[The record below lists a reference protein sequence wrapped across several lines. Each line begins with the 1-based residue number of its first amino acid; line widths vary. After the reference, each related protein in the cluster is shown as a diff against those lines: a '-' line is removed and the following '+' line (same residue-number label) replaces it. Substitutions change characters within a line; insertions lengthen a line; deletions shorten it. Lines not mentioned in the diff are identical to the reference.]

1 MRMKLEGVQKPMKA
15 TAATKHPTPKQL
27 KNAQQTLK
35 KASKAKLEAAE
46 GKLKGLIDTAMAI
59 HNGIE
64 SERKIVDAQIAKLE
78 QQKQSLQDKFQ
89 TKRTKGA
96 AKIVKMMKRLTT
108 AESQVGALGGTLSMP
123 DELAAYNDAPEDIES

>member
-59 HNGIE
+59 HNGLE
-64 SERKIVDAQIAKLE
+64 SERKVVDAQVAKLE
-78 QQKQSLQDKFQ
+78 QQKESLLSKYQS
-89 TKRTKGA
+89 KRAKGA
-96 AKIVKMMKRLTT
+96 GKIEKMMTKLNN
-108 AESQVGALGGTLSMP
+108 ASSQVSVLGGTLSLP